1 MAKYVEDC
9 GFDRV
14 SEGQKVNI
22 ILDTFMLSHPHTLIL
37 DEPTNYLDHDALSA
51 FESVIDNVDDVVM
64 IIGNNN

>member
-1 MAKYVEDC
+1 VAKYVEDC

-22 ILDTFMLSHPHTLIL
+22 ILDTFMLSQPHTLIL
-37 DEPTNYLDHDALSA
+37 DERTNHLDHDALSA